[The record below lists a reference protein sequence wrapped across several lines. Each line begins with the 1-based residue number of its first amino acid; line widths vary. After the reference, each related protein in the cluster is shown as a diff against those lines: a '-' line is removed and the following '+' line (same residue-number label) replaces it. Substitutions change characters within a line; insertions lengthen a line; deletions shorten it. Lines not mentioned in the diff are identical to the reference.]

1 MHVDET
7 TGSNNSTTVVE
18 NLSKVVGQNFESSKY
33 NELMN
38 TILKSPPP
46 LNSICDILNKQR
58 GMDMAPPLPT
68 FTQMNSA
75 ISDINRASSNSHNAP
90 FTGNNLRNT
99 TYSFAS
105 NLSKSQSRVRIT
117 LPKKSYTS
125 PLSNDT
131 REGSHHSNNGA
142 NISELNKINHKFSN
156 RADETTKINYVK
168 LFQKFDVKSK
178 LTCSKVLIPS
188 SDRITETLKEIS
200 KECLG
205 QRKSDNSI
213 ESQDKNMKAQDLSSA
228 DSESMLHLS
237 QSHKEEVH

>member
-1 MHVDET
+1 
-7 TGSNNSTTVVE
+7 
-18 NLSKVVGQNFESSKY
+18 
-33 NELMN
+33 
-38 TILKSPPP
+38 
-46 LNSICDILNKQR
+46 
-58 GMDMAPPLPT
+58 MDMAPPLPT
-68 FTQMNSA
+68 FTQINSA
-75 ISDINRASSNSHNAP
+75 ISDVSRASSNSHNAP
-90 FTGNNLRNT
+90 FVGNNLINT

-105 NLSKSQSRVRIT
+105 NLGKSQARVRIT

-131 REGSHHSNNGA
+131 WEGSLYSNNGA
-142 NISELNKINHKFSN
+142 TISELNKINHKFSN

-188 SDRITETLKEIS
+188 ANKIAETLKEIS

-205 QRKSDNSI
+205 QRKSDSSI
-213 ESQDKNMKAQDLSSA
+213 ESQGKNIKAHDLSSA

-237 QSHKEEVH
+237 QNAKEEVH